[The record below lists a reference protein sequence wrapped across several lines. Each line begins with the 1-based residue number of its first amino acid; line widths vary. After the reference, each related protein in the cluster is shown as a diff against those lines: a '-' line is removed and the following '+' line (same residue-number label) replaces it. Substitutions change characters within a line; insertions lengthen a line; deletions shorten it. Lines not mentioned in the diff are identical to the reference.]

1 MRVLA
6 LGGPGAMGA
15 AAVHTAVTLPDI
27 DEIVIAD
34 RDLAAA
40 RRLANRLAY
49 APMPIRAIEVD
60 VTDDERLRRALSAAD
75 VVLNTVGPY
84 YRFGPAVL
92 RAAITT
98 GTHYLDICD
107 DWEPTERLLELD
119 HEARDQGVCAIIG
132 MGASPGMS
140 NLLAAVAAA
149 ELETVRDVYTAWPVD
164 MDAED
169 KDLLL
174 PPGGTPSAAAV
185 HWMQQSSGTIR
196 VVEAGRLT
204 DRRPLAP
211 TSLRLP
217 GGRRGT
223 AYTVGHPEP
232 ITLRHSLKA
241 SGDAATLMVVTP
253 WTLAYLEVLR
263 RDIDGG
269 RLTNDTAARALAEPT
284 LSRLLRSVPIALR
297 TKGPG
302 TLPAFF
308 AAVTGSAHGREL
320 TVLACLNMALPATDP
335 ARGLLGDMARATGI
349 PLALGMS
356 QLADGSALRP
366 GVHPPETAID
376 PVRFFSDLDRVLGRD
391 SDTPLYRIEREAG

>member
-15 AAVHTAVTLPDI
+15 AAVHTAVTLPGI
-27 DEIVIAD
+27 GEIVIAD

-40 RRLANRLAY
+40 ARLARRYAH

-60 VTDDERLRRALSAAD
+60 VTDDEGLRRALSAVD
-75 VVLNTVGPY
+75 LVLNTVGPY

-92 RAAITT
+92 RAALST

-107 DWEPTERLLELD
+107 DWEPTERMLEFD
-119 HEARDQGVCAIIG
+119 REARDRGVCAVIG
-132 MGASPGMS
+132 MGASPGIS
-140 NLLAAVAAA
+140 NLLAAIAAA
-149 ELETVRDVYTAWPVD
+149 ELETVRDVFTAWPVD
-164 MDAED
+164 VDTAED
-169 KDLLL
+169 EQALSPD
-174 PPGGTPSAAAV
+174 GSPSAAAV
-185 HWMQQSSGTIR
+185 HWMQQISGTIR
-196 VVEAGRLT
+196 VVEAGRRT

-211 TSLRLP
+211 TALRLP

-284 LSRLLRSVPIALR
+284 LSQLLRSVPIALR
-297 TKGPG
+297 TGGPG
-302 TLPAFF
+302 TLPSFF
-308 AAVTGSAHGREL
+308 AAVTGCAHGRERS
-320 TVLACLNMALPATDP
+320 VLAYLNMSVPATDP
-335 ARGLLGDMARATGI
+335 AHGLLGDMARATGI

-356 QLADGSALRP
+356 QLIDGSALRP
-366 GVHPPETAID
+366 GVHPPETVID
-376 PVRFFSDLDRVLGRD
+376 PVRFFADLDRVLGRD
-391 SDTPLYRIEREAG
+391 SDAPLYGVERAAG